1 MGADPHNKKSPSTI
15 VDFPLIYLPCI
26 VTEDTVKRNLFVFKQ
41 DNIIKLNDQVLI
53 LRNKTNS

>member
-1 MGADPHNKKSPSTI
+1 MGTDPQNKKSPSTI

-26 VTEDTVKRNLFVFKQ
+26 VTEDTVKRNLFIFKPE
-41 DNIIKLNDQVLI
+41 DIIKLNDQVLI